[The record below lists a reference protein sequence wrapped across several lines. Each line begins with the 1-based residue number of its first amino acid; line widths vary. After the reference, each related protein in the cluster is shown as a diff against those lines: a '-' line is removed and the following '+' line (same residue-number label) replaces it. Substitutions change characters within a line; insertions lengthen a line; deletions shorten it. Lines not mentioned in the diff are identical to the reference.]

1 MCGRDLD
8 FVSVRTTLYTRKTKM
23 TPSRFLKAAVVSLAS
38 VCVAAVPARGEGEK
52 HDFKPK
58 FTKDSVIKYV
68 MTMSVSGTMKRG
80 EEERKG
86 VSMQTLHV
94 SRKVVSTSETSAK
107 VEVTIG
113 HVVAEATPP
122 MGGELMK
129 FDSKQPVE
137 QDAGNMLAMKY
148 RQMVDKPYVFDVA
161 LDGTIT
167 DVELPKDA
175 LVGDSKDELKNT
187 FAPLFRLRAGEPVIA
202 VGESWETTE
211 FVPGSNQNLTTKSK
225 STLSEVKDGTA
236 KVTVEGKVAFKE
248 GATPPGM
255 EFKEASEGGHVVW
268 SLTDGA
274 LVERTSVQK
283 LALSNA
289 EMALDVNSTTES
301 TIKRED

>member
-1 MCGRDLD
+1 M
-8 FVSVRTTLYTRKTKM
+8 TR
-23 TPSRFLKAAVVSLAS
+23 SRFFHAAALSIAAVCAVVS
-38 VCVAAVPARGEGEK
+38 PARGEGEK

-68 MTMSVSGTMKRG
+68 MTLSVSGTMKRG

-107 VEVTIG
+107 VEVMIH

-129 FDSKQPVE
+129 FDSEQPVE
-137 QDAGNMLAMKY
+137 KDAGNMLAMKY
-148 RQMVDKPYVFDVA
+148 RQMVDKPYILDVA
-161 LDGTIT
+161 LDGTVT

-175 LVGDSKDELKNT
+175 LVGDSKDELKVM
-187 FAPLFRLRAGEPVIA
+187 FGPLFRVRTGETVMA
-202 VGESWETTE
+202 VGDSWETTD
-211 FVPGSNQNLTTKSK
+211 FVPGSNQKLTTKSR
-225 STLSEVKDGTA
+225 STLSEVKDGSA
-236 KVTVEGKVAFKE
+236 KVTVEGKVAFQE
-248 GATPPGM
+248 GAAPPGM
-255 EFKEASEGGHVVW
+255 EFKEASENGHVVW

-301 TIKRED
+301 TIKREE